1 MSTGQSRGE
10 HETSARFFQTKFS
23 DIVHYLGGSVRKDYG
38 DQVTHVV
45 SFANLGE
52 KYLVSVREECI
63 RHVYVRLR

>member
-1 MSTGQSRGE
+1 MRIYLILY
-10 HETSARFFQTKFS
+10 TKFS

-52 KYLVSVREECI
+52 KYLVRNLFCSREVF
-63 RHVYVRLR
+63 VYLFLDGF

>member
-1 MSTGQSRGE
+1 
-10 HETSARFFQTKFS
+10 TKFS

-52 KYLVSVREECI
+52 KYL
-63 RHVYVRLR
+63 